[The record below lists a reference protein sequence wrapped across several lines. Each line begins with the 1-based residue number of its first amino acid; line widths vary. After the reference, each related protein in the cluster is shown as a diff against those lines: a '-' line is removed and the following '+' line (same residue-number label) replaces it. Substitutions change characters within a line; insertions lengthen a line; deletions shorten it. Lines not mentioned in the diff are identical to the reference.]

1 MSTAINQ
8 YDEVTFARD
17 CEAIQIPNGNKLTV
31 PKGSAGTVT
40 QTLGGSFTLQVPALG
55 ALVRVQEKD
64 LDAFL
69 KEGVP
74 VATTTSAASAASPSV
89 DARELTEEVV
99 LERLKTVFDP
109 EIPVNV
115 VDLGLIYDVQITRL
129 PPGTNKVD
137 VKMTLTAQGCGMG
150 PSIAGDAQMKILSL
164 PKVDE
169 ASVQIVWDPPW
180 NPSMISPDGK
190 KKLGIE

>member
-1 MSTAINQ
+1 EDRKSCKQTWLAYTAVNPRHMSTTINQ

-17 CEAIQIPNGNKLTV
+17 CEVIQIPNGNKLTV

-74 VATTTSAASAASPSV
+74 VATASAPLPSLE
-89 DARELTEEVV
+89 ARELTEEVV

-109 EIPVNV
+109 EIPVN
-115 VDLGLIYDVQITRL
+115 
-129 PPGTNKVD
+129 
-137 VKMTLTAQGCGMG
+137 
-150 PSIAGDAQMKILSL
+150 
-164 PKVDE
+164 
-169 ASVQIVWDPPW
+169 
-180 NPSMISPDGK
+180 
-190 KKLGIE
+190 

>member
-1 MSTAINQ
+1 MSTSIQQ
-8 YDEVTFARD
+8 YDDVTFARD
-17 CEAIQIPNGNKLTV
+17 CDAIQIPSGNTLVV

-40 QTLGGSFTLQVPALG
+40 QTLGGTFTLQVPSIG
-55 ALVRVQEKD
+55 ALVRLQEKD
-64 LDAFL
+64 LDALL
-69 KEGVP
+69 KGGAP
-74 VATTTSAASAASPSV
+74 VAVARPAVETM
-89 DARELTEEVV
+89 DAKEITDDVV
-99 LERLKTVFDP
+99 LERLKSVFDP

-129 PPGTNKVD
+129 PQGTSKVD

-150 PSIAGDAQMKILSL
+150 PSIAGDAQMKLLSL